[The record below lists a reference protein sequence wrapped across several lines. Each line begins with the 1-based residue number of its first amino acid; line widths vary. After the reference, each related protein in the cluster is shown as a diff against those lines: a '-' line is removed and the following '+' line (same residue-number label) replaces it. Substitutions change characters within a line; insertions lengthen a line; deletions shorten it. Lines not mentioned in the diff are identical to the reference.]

1 LGPLSNDQGI
11 DDPGQVE
18 DLGYFIDTKYG
29 EHRIYLEMELGQ
41 TPLDFGSV
49 ERWNERPNGT
59 APSDDYKGRRLSVSV
74 FASTVPS
81 RRRMM
86 RVPATRD
93 LSTGGIFIET
103 KWRRTKGDVVRVHF
117 LVQEGQIS
125 LDSVVAQAQPSEGL
139 GLKFQTVATKDIS
152 KLTSLLDRVRAAFL
166 TQSAFRAEVS
176 SEW

>member
-1 LGPLSNDQGI
+1 
-11 DDPGQVE
+11 
-18 DLGYFIDTKYG
+18 
-29 EHRIYLEMELGQ
+29 M
-41 TPLDFGSV
+41 
-49 ERWNERPNGT
+49 
-59 APSDDYKGRRLSVSV
+59 SV
-74 FASTVPS
+74 FASSVPS

-86 RVPATRD
+86 RLPATRDVWVYWECGGRADVSHVRD

-152 KLTSLLDRVRAAFL
+152 KLTSLLDRLRGTFL
-166 TQSAFRAEVS
+166 TPVARTPELN
-176 SEW
+176 SES